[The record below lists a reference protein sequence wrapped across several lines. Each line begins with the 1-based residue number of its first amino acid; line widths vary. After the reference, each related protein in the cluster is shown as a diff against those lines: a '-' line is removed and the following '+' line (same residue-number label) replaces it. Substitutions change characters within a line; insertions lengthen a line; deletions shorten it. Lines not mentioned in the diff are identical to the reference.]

1 MQLCNET
8 KFAVAMDLH
17 GRMIVPDAELTAI
30 ELLAAPSSEE
40 VETLSKQLQRQLLD
54 YRSPMAAP
62 QRRFL
67 QHQLSEALPGRV
79 DLPMLAA
86 EELAARFIEAGP
98 VRLPALGLHQ
108 VPPGDLWEFS
118 PPSGRSLLLFET
130 EHLRAK
136 MLGVIV
142 AEQIPADVNV
152 RVLPPGFSAPSF
164 LSDTA
169 GP

>member
-62 QRRFL
+62 RGSSDACRGRIGSPFYRGWSSAPPGAGPPSSAARRSL
-67 QHQLSEALPGRV
+67 GI
-79 DLPMLAA
+79 LAA
-86 EELAARFIEAGP
+86 ERTF
-98 VRLPALGLHQ
+98 V
-108 VPPGDLWEFS
+108 
-118 PPSGRSLLLFET
+118 
-130 EHLRAK
+130 
-136 MLGVIV
+136 
-142 AEQIPADVNV
+142 
-152 RVLPPGFSAPSF
+152 
-164 LSDTA
+164 
-169 GP
+169 